1 MANTCSSLARY
12 PGDVGLLNAQ
22 GAGTVPSPS
31 LPSDPNAPWWGML
44 GAQSGGRILLPLL
57 RPPSFEANTSP
68 RRATTAAISL
78 RRSQNG
84 QRIRSKY
91 PGGSPGHTPDV
102 LDEGAAA
109 ATGFLVDGF
118 FAGAF
123 LARAEAFFR
132 VVFLAVV
139 FLAVVLCDFAFFD
152 RVLTMTLR

>member
-1 MANTCSSLARY
+1 M
-12 PGDVGLLNAQ
+12 
-22 GAGTVPSPS
+22 
-31 LPSDPNAPWWGML
+31 
-44 GAQSGGRILLPLL
+44 
-57 RPPSFEANTSP
+57 
-68 RRATTAAISL
+68 